1 MIMNEEQKEEFFEMV
16 EEMVAISKEL
26 NQVVE
31 NNGDK
36 KWKIRLQFA
45 MIRDLVWQAE
55 ALLKGETDSN
65 DF

>member
-31 NNGDK
+31 NG
-36 KWKIRLQFA
+36 RLGCN
-45 MIRDLVWQAE
+45 LP
-55 ALLKGETDSN
+55 
-65 DF
+65 

>member
-1 MIMNEEQKEEFFEMV
+1 MNEEQREEFFEIV
-16 EEMVAISKEL
+16 EEMVEISKEL
-26 NQVVE
+26 NRVVE
-31 NNGDK
+31 DNGDK

-55 ALLKGETDSN
+55 TLLKGETDSN